1 MSHDADN
8 PIIIRPGAGA
18 LVPGMN
24 MVHKVDA
31 GRLEGGLLIMEGEI
45 AAGGLIPPHTHSRE
59 DECSYVLAGEVTFQV
74 GDDVITATPGSYVIK
89 PRGVPHAFWNSG
101 GEPARL
107 MEIHVPATFDRFY
120 DELAATMA
128 DASMSDQERREAQ
141 EALHARYG
149 LTFHWDR
156 IPQLMQRYGVRP

>member
-1 MSHDADN
+1 M
-8 PIIIRPGAGA
+8 
-18 LVPGMN
+18 
-24 MVHKVDA
+24 
-31 GRLEGGLLIMEGEI
+31 
-45 AAGGLIPPHTHSRE
+45 
-59 DECSYVLAGEVTFQV
+59 
-74 GDDVITATPGSYVIK
+74 
-89 PRGVPHAFWNSG
+89 PHAFWNSG

-107 MEIHVPATFDRFY
+107 IEIHVPATFDRFY

-156 IPQLMQRYGVRP
+156 TPQLMERYGVRP